1 MHISYSSDKLSKD
14 LLRLFIG
21 NRPIAEEIII

>member
-14 LLRLFIG
+14 PLRLFIG